1 MLYKILELAFYIIMA
16 VGVFGGAILIVMW
29 VILPFMAW
37 VVKKVLGE

>member
-1 MLYKILELAFYIIMA
+1 VLYKILELAFHIIIA